1 MRDATLSLA
10 FFIGFAIALWSARNG
25 TLALFDAMNV
35 AYQEVEK
42 RGFIRL
48 NLIAIVFTLCAMIA
62 LIIMIVITAALPT
75 FLRVAF
81 LDPTNE
87 TVVLLAGW
95 SLVVVAAL
103 TGAAVVYRVGPSR
116 EPAKLRWLTWGSVF
130 ATSAW
135 IVMSL
140 IYAWYLNNLAD
151 YTASYGAL
159 AGLVGFL
166 IWLWFSVILLIVG
179 AELNA
184 ELEHQTAK
192 DSTTG
197 RPLPIGLRGAH
208 MADTIGKAAR

>member
-1 MRDATLSLA
+1 
-10 FFIGFAIALWSARNG
+10 
-25 TLALFDAMNV
+25 
-35 AYQEVEK
+35 
-42 RGFIRL
+42 
-48 NLIAIVFTLCAMIA
+48 
-62 LIIMIVITAALPT
+62 
-75 FLRVAF
+75 
-81 LDPTNE
+81 
-87 TVVLLAGW
+87 
-95 SLVVVAAL
+95 
-103 TGAAVVYRVGPSR
+103 
-116 EPAKLRWLTWGSVF
+116 
-130 ATSAW
+130 
-135 IVMSL
+135 MSL